1 MPRGATAPTCPYCP
15 DAPAAVPYVVGLP
28 SVETFEAAER
38 GEVVLAGCV
47 LSEPMPDWACPR
59 CGTPLG

>member
-1 MPRGATAPTCPYCP
+1 M
-15 DAPAAVPYVVGLP
+15 PYVVGLP
-28 SVETFEAAER
+28 SAETFEAAER